1 MIDENLL
8 MDAFK
13 TDVKKCYAEFCIFL
27 DKVIKMSFLIEE
39 KKEKKREYLIELG
52 IVYDN
57 FTVSSS
63 FIEDENV
70 FFKKGLD
77 EYLKILSLK
86 EINSD
91 RNMISLFLEN
101 PASFSNYIFF
111 VKKEKNI
118 KDVIETIFT
127 SQEKTFFFVYNKP
140 VSELEKLFEIFP
152 EKSKKRIFVKDLAN
166 LISPIQYNKKQEIQQ
181 KLSLLK
187 DTANKIFTSI
197 SE

>member
-1 MIDENLL
+1 MTDENLL
-8 MDAFK
+8 MDTFK
-13 TDVKKCYAEFCIFL
+13 TDVKKCYVEFCIFL
-27 DKVIKMSFLIEE
+27 NKVIKISFLIEE
-39 KKEKKREYLIELG
+39 KKEKKREYLVELG
-52 IVYDN
+52 VIYDN
-57 FTVSSS
+57 FTVSSN
-63 FIEDENV
+63 FIEDKNV

-111 VKKEKNI
+111 VKEEKDI

-127 SQEKTFFFVYNKP
+127 SQEKIFFFIYNKP
-140 VSELEKLFEIFP
+140 VSELEKLFKIFP
-152 EKSKKRIFVKDLAN
+152 EKSKKRIFIKDLAN

-181 KLSLLK
+181 KLFLLK
-187 DTANKIFTSI
+187 GTANKIFTSI
-197 SE
+197 S